1 MSLYYLLNPKFFSPM
16 PGGEVAAPKYVK
28 EERLEEPQ
36 EAQPRRK
43 RTIKEMKKLLFKLL
57 EAIDD

>member
-1 MSLYYLLNPKFFSPM
+1 MSLYYLLNPKFFSPI
-16 PGGEVAAPKYVK
+16 PTGEAIAPKRVK
-28 EERLEEPQ
+28 EERLEDYEEIKPK
-36 EAQPRRK
+36 RK